1 MYITVMLPSK
11 VMPYLL
17 RLAAPLTDSSIVQ
30 MKTHFDWLQGSGQAF
45 FESHTLFR
53 LASKTQGKRSL
64 ALEIFVHFKF
74 ATGNAEI
81 ACINVTFCARV
92 EVAAVLGQLL
102 HPQVCP
108 RLQHYGLF

>member
-1 MYITVMLPSK
+1 M
-11 VMPYLL
+11 
-17 RLAAPLTDSSIVQ
+17 DSSIVQ
-30 MKTHFDWLQGSGQAF
+30 IKTYKGKVFFSIGCVCCKDLVKPFLEVLFPMASNTQGS
-45 FESHTLFR
+45 
-53 LASKTQGKRSL
+53 RSL
-64 ALEIFVHFKF
+64 ALEIFLQFKF
-74 ATGNAEI
+74 ATGNAKI